1 MADVLTFTESGI
13 YCPAGDF
20 YIDPWRRVPRA
31 LITHAHSDHARWGM
45 DSYLATPTTAA
56 VMRHRLG
63 DIAVQT
69 IAYDSA
75 LRIGDAVVS
84 FHPAGHVPGSAQ
96 IRVAVKGQVWVVSGD
111 YKIVDD
117 GLSEPFAPVPCHAF
131 ISECTFGLP
140 IFNWTPQDV
149 LRDQI
154 NRWWAESAAAGKT
167 AILGAYATP
176 ENVERLNRQLG
187 LDRPLWQQYFIWL
200 GNLLQG
206 DFGRSFALNR
216 PVLDEILD
224 RFSATLI
231 LAGTAFVL
239 CSALGIAAGVVSAA
253 RQYGFAD
260 RAITFVVIL
269 GISVPSFFLGMMMI
283 LLFAVQLRWLPASGM
298 YAVWGGGGVWDLIR
312 HLTMPAL
319 ALAVVATGVIA
330 RLSRGAM
337 LEVLRQDFIRTAR
350 AKGVHE
356 RRVIWRHALRAA
368 MVGIIPV
375 LGIQAGFVLSGAV
388 YIEMVFQWPGVGRML
403 VDAILKRDILLVQG
417 GVVFVAAC
425 YVGFNI
431 LVDVAQSLL
440 DPRIRT

>member
-1 MADVLTFTESGI
+1 MGGYILKRLISAIPVLLGITVIVFLIMAMIPGD
-13 YCPAGDF
+13 PA
-20 YIDPWRRVPRA
+20 
-31 LITHAHSDHARWGM
+31 
-45 DSYLATPTTAA
+45 
-56 VMRHRLG
+56 
-63 DIAVQT
+63 
-69 IAYDSA
+69 
-75 LRIGDAVVS
+75 
-84 FHPAGHVPGSAQ
+84 
-96 IRVAVKGQVWVVSGD
+96 
-111 YKIVDD
+111 
-117 GLSEPFAPVPCHAF
+117 
-131 ISECTFGLP
+131 
-140 IFNWTPQDV
+140 
-149 LRDQI
+149 
-154 NRWWAESAAAGKT
+154 T
-167 AILGAYATP
+167 AILGSYATP
-176 ENVERLNRQLG
+176 DNVERLNRHLG
-187 LDRPLWQQYFIWL
+187 LDQPLWRQYFIWL

-224 RFSATLI
+224 RFSATLV

-239 CSALGIAAGVVSAA
+239 CSLLGILAGVVSAA

-260 RAITFVVIL
+260 KAITFVVIL

-283 LLFAVQLRWLPASGM
+283 LLFAVQLRWLPVSGM
-298 YAVWGGGGVWDLIR
+298 YSIWGGGDLPDLIR

-319 ALAVVATGVIA
+319 ALSVVATGVIA
-330 RLSRGAM
+330 RLARGAM

-350 AKGVHE
+350 AKGVSE
-356 RRVIWRHALRAA
+356 RRVIWGHALRAA

-431 LVDVAQSLL
+431 VVDVAQSLL